1 MFLSQYIGTSSH
13 IDQWVSLG
21 WNQNDKSLIQ
31 IFWIRERFCY
41 FMVCCVCRNGA
52 WTTFFRK
59 TEPSEHVKITGFNFS
74 TIRAMI
80 FLGNLSLSVWQI
92 FSLLV
97 KLVCAVVECA
107 DHWQLFLAGVHM
119 GYFSSSCSFKS
130 FGSLS
135 FQNPILTRKNW
146 RKWPVQSGNR
156 K

>member
-97 KLVCAVVECA
+97 KLVCAVVECT
-107 DHWQLFLAGVHM
+107 DHWTFPSWRAYGLFLFVM
-119 GYFSSSCSFKS
+119 LFQKLRQSIFPKS
-130 FGSLS
+130 NLDEEK
-135 FQNPILTRKNW
+135 LTEMTRTK
-146 RKWPVQSGNR
+146 RQ
-156 K
+156 